1 MTTPSIVEIGSFEID
16 VNQATRW
23 QSGEL
28 PKGWAERFPQLFD
41 ADDLRL
47 AGTQGPKGY
56 PFSEWLGAIILFHL
70 TGYLSLVS
78 KYEFPRHKRKQ
89 AIIGKLLPNQVLA
102 LMKDHPDLGGT
113 QCPDLLAYS
122 QDLSDW
128 FFCEVKG
135 PGDRLRER
143 QRLYFDRLAQVSG
156 RPISLLRFKWRP
168 TRP

>member
-1 MTTPSIVEIGSFEID
+1 MTTPSIVDIGSFEID
-16 VNQATRW
+16 VDQATRW
-23 QSGEL
+23 RRGEL
-28 PKGWAERFPQLFD
+28 HKKWAERFPQLFD
-41 ADDLRL
+41 SDDLRL
-47 AGTQGPKGY
+47 AESQGPEGFH
-56 PFSEWLGAIILFHL
+56 FSEWLGAIILFHL

-78 KYEFPRHKRKQ
+78 KYEFPSHKGKQ
-89 AIIGKLLPNQVLA
+89 AILGKLLPKPVLA

-122 QDLSDW
+122 SDYSDW

-143 QRLYFDRLAQVSG
+143 QRLYFDRLARVSD

-168 TRP
+168 KRP